1 MWLYFLAS
9 DSCTA
14 VGQLSEADNCRQD
27 RPMST
32 ASRCRSFRPMS
43 VVEAYSTHS
52 THCCSTICTS
62 CLDLLGNVPLLHTST
77 LHVTSFTRPSPALV
91 LQATNA
97 GVRRPGNEARGSASL
112 LSPTKLHGKFMT
124 QQNNWIPP
132 PCGDKAH
139 HNFSPT
145 QNLPVI
151 DWNTPS
157 AHTSSEIQV

>member
-1 MWLYFLAS
+1 MEEWHIPARPSLCFVARSGSTVYKRCSLAAVYTAQTYSCVQIFKHISSLRYPTVGCLNSKMWLHFLAS

-62 CLDLLGNVPLLHTST
+62 CTREYATPPYVHLCH
-77 LHVTSFTRPSPALV
+77 LHVTSFTRPSP
-91 LQATNA
+91 
-97 GVRRPGNEARGSASL
+97 R
-112 LSPTKLHGKFMT
+112 
-124 QQNNWIPP
+124 
-132 PCGDKAH
+132 
-139 HNFSPT
+139 
-145 QNLPVI
+145 
-151 DWNTPS
+151 
-157 AHTSSEIQV
+157 